1 MTLRIKIRLIF
12 AFSIP
17 NSLDNT
23 SFDESEL
30 YAESA
35 YECIASLADV
45 VPVVNFYAPP
55 AMPPTSVIFF
65 LKAFDNYGADGAG
78 NFEVNDRK
86 ILQILL
92 QLASPS
98 GQRTL

>member
-12 AFSIP
+12 AFSTP

-35 YECIASLADV
+35 YECIASLAEV
-45 VPVVNFYAPP
+45 VPVVNFYPPP
-55 AMPPTSVIFF
+55 AMPPISVIF
-65 LKAFDNYGADGAG
+65 LKAFHNYGADGAG
-78 NFEVNDRK
+78 TFEVNDRK

-98 GQRTL
+98 GERTL